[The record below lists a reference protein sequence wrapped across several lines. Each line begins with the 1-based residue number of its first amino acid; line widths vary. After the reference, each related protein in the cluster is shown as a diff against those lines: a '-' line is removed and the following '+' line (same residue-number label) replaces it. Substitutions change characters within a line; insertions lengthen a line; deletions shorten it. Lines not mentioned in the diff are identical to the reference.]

1 MTNSRQILVDSPF
14 GYRSTAKEVISGFD
28 FTGKTVLITGGYSGI
43 GLETLRAF
51 HDAGAKII
59 APART
64 PEKAK
69 EALDAIGDIAQLELD
84 LSEPDSVAKAADEIR
99 ALAPN
104 GLDLM
109 INNAGVMAT
118 PERRNSKGWE
128 IQFATNHLGH
138 FALFVRLHDLLFKTQ
153 NPRLVVLSSV
163 AHRISDVNLDDWN
176 FEKGEYEKWQSY
188 GRAKSANA
196 HFALH
201 ANALF
206 EDKGLKAYSVHPGGI
221 RTPLQ
226 RDLTNEEMQAM
237 GWIDENGTPNEVFKS
252 TEEGASTTTWAA
264 TSALLEGHGGVY
276 CEDCN
281 IAEMVGPEFQG
292 FTGARDYITNSETAA
307 KLWELSE
314 RVTGLKV

>member
-1 MTNSRQILVDSPF
+1 MTNPRQTPVDSPF

-51 HDAGAKII
+51 HDAGARMI

-64 PEKAK
+64 PDKAK
-69 EALDAIGDIAQLELD
+69 AALDEIGDIAQLELD
-84 LSEPDSVAKAADEIR
+84 LSEPDSVARAADEIR

-104 GLDLM
+104 GLNLM

-138 FALFVRLHDLLFKTQ
+138 FALFVRLHDLLLKTQ

-163 AHRISDVNLDDWN
+163 AHRICDVDLDDWN
-176 FEKGEYEKWQSY
+176 FVKAPYEKWQSY

-201 ANALF
+201 ANTLF
-206 EDKGLKAYSVHPGGI
+206 EPKGLKAYSVHPGGI

-226 RDLTNEEMQAM
+226 RDLTDEEMRAM
-237 GWIDENGTPNEVFKS
+237 GWIDENGVPNEVFKT

-264 TSALLEGHGGVY
+264 TSPLLDDRGGVY

-281 IAEMVGPEFQG
+281 IGEMVSPDHQG
-292 FTGARDYITNSETAA
+292 FTGARDYITNKETAA
-307 KLWELSE
+307 KLWALSE
-314 RVTGLKV
+314 ELTGLKV